1 MGVLRTVLSRYADQ
15 LYSDHLRY
23 TDQQDD
29 YFHWD
34 KSVYRE
40 CTVLHKKTENSD
52 LRFTVFMFSVM
63 TLLPFLFS
71 PLFLASLAVLM

>member
-1 MGVLRTVLSRYADQ
+1 MGVLCTQHSRYADQ
-15 LYSDHLRY
+15 LHSDHLRY
-23 TDQQDD
+23 TDQLDD

-40 CTVLHKKTENSD
+40 CTVLHKKTETSD
-52 LRFTVFMFSVM
+52 TRFTVFLFSVI
-63 TLLPFLFS
+63 TFLPFLFS